1 MKIGVCGLGNMGSAL
16 AQRLMDVGYELT
28 VWNRTRSKADAL
40 VRNGATQ
47 ADTPKELVS
56 RSDVIVVML
65 LDDSAVNNLYGDT
78 DGLLA
83 GDLSSKTI
91 IEMSTVKPA
100 TIVELANNVREAGGS
115 YVECPVA
122 GTVGP
127 AREGQ
132 LMGLV
137 GASEDNFNK
146 AKSVLDQLCRRVEH
160 VGTPGSG
167 AYMKLATNLP
177 LIVYWEALGEALNF
191 TQQAGIDLE
200 QAGSIL
206 ADSSGAIKVAPMR
219 IPAIVEAIAGN
230 SNLESWFQLSGMAK
244 DLRLMSEVAKENEFS
259 VPAVEAT
266 RKAYNKAVEDG
277 WSDKDGTLLSAWRV
291 LHRSA

>member
-16 AQRLMDVGYELT
+16 AQRLMDVGHELT
-28 VWNRTRSKADAL
+28 VWNRTSSKADSL
-40 VRNGATQ
+40 VSNGAIRAET
-47 ADTPKELVS
+47 AKELVDG
-56 RSDVIVVML
+56 SDIVVVML
-65 LDDSAVNNLYGDT
+65 LDDSTVNNLYGDIN
-78 DGLLA
+78 GLLA
-83 GDLSSKTI
+83 GNLSGKTL

-100 TIVELANNVREAGGS
+100 TIIALAKKVKDAGGA

-137 GASEDNFNK
+137 GANEEDFNI
-146 AKSVLDQLCRRVEH
+146 AKPVLDQLCRRVER
-160 VGTPGSG
+160 VGNPGSG

-191 TQQAGIDLE
+191 ARQAGIDLE

-206 ADSSGAIKVAPMR
+206 ADTSGAIKVAPMR
-219 IPAIVEAIAGN
+219 IPAIVEAIDGN
-230 SNLESWFQLSGMAK
+230 SNLEAWFQLSGMAK
-244 DLRLMSEVAKENEFS
+244 DLRLMSEVAKENELS

-266 RKAYNKAVEDG
+266 RDAYDKAIEDG
-277 WSDKDGTLLSAWRV
+277 WSDRDGTLLSAWRV
-291 LHRSA
+291 LHKSR